1 MIYAGILIITFVLF
15 AVINFFSKNKKPFK
29 RAFVNMLIGVLSLVI
44 VNITGIFW
52 DIGVGVS
59 PFSLMVSAS
68 LGVPGVAAM
77 VLIKT
82 LL

>member
-1 MIYAGILIITFVLF
+1 MIYAGIILVSLVVFALIYAL
-15 AVINFFSKNKKPFK
+15 SKNKKPFK

-44 VNITGIFW
+44 INVAGIFW

-82 LL
+82 LF